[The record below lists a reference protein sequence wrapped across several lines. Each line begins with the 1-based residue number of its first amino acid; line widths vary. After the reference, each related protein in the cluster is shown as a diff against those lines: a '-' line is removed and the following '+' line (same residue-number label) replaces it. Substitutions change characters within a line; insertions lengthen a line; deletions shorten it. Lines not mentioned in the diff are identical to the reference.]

1 MSHTHSLSGGG
12 FTSKRGVFG
21 KAGKLGT
28 MLCVAY
34 GSGDGLCYSG
44 GADGL
49 VYHWNGSTLAC
60 TVDAHKGPVFAMEK
74 VEKVFFVCVCVTVY
88 V

>member
-1 MSHTHSLSGGG
+1 
-12 FTSKRGVFG
+12 
-21 KAGKLGT
+21 

-74 VEKVFFVCVCVTVY
+74 VEKVLFFFLFFFVFCVCVSVCVCVCVCVCACVTVY